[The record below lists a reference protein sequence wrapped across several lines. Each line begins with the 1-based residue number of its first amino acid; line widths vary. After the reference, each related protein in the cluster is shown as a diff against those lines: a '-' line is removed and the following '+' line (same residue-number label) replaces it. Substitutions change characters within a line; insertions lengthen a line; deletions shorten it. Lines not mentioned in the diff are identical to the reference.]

1 MLLSKDKISE
11 IKPVVHL
18 QRPSYN
24 TFSLPEK
31 ILQFGTGVLLRG
43 LPDYFVDKAN
53 KKGTFNGR
61 VVMVKS
67 TNHGN
72 IDGLRAQDNLYT
84 LCVRGLENGEV
95 VEEYYLNNSVSRIL
109 TANEQWNEI
118 LQCASNEDLQII
130 ISNTTEVGIQLTDDD
145 IHADPPGSFPG
156 KLLAFLYMRYKTFN
170 GDESKGI
177 VIIPTELIVD
187 NGDKL
192 KDILIK
198 LSHKNNLSEDFI
210 QWLQQ
215 SNAFC
220 NSLVDRIVPGRPD
233 EEEKEK
239 LENQLGYKDN
249 FLIKTEP
256 YRLWAIETPGKK
268 VNDILSFS
276 TTDKGVILTNDIT
289 KYRKLKLRLL
299 NGTHTFSCALAYLN
313 GFETVKEAMED
324 NEMAA
329 FIQKLMEE
337 IAFTIANGNISLE
350 EAHVFSNT
358 VTDRFKNP
366 FIVHRWLDISLQY
379 SSKMKMRNVPLLLN
393 YYKKTNRAPGVMSK
407 GLAAYILFMRSEK
420 SDDGSFTGRFGNKPY
435 KIQDDKAEVLYKWW
449 KKYPDNPTE
458 AILSD
463 TNLWETDLAQL
474 PGLAEKTNNYL
485 QTYLKK
491 ADK

>member
-11 IKPVVHL
+11 IKSHVNL
-18 QRPSYN
+18 QIPSYD
-24 TFSLPEK
+24 TFNLPEK

-43 LPDYFVDKAN
+43 LPDYFIDKAN
-53 KKGTFNGR
+53 KKGLFNGR
-61 VVMVKS
+61 IVMVKS

-72 IDGLRAQDNLYT
+72 INGLRKQDNLYT
-84 LCVRGLENGEV
+84 LCVRGLEDGKE

-118 LQCASNEDLQII
+118 LKCALNEDLQII
-130 ISNTTEVGIQLTDDD
+130 ISNTTEAGIQLTDDS
-145 IHADPPGSFPG
+145 IYANPPGSFPG
-156 KLLAFLYMRYKTFN
+156 KLLAFLYARYKAFN
-170 GDESKGI
+170 GDESKGM

-192 KDILIK
+192 KEILIK
-198 LSHKNNLSEDFI
+198 LSHQNKLDEDFI

-215 SNAFC
+215 NNTFC
-220 NSLVDRIVPGRPD
+220 NSLVDRIVPGKPD

-239 LENQLGYKDN
+239 IENQLGYKDD

-256 YRLWAIETPGKK
+256 YRLWAIEAPGKK
-268 VNDILSFS
+268 VNGILSFS
-276 TTDKGVILTNDIT
+276 TADKGVILTNDIT

-350 EAHVFSNT
+350 EAHTFANT
-358 VTDRFKNP
+358 VTDRFKNS
-366 FIVHRWLDISLQY
+366 FIVHRWLNISLQY
-379 SSKMKMRNVPLLLN
+379 SLKMKMRNISLLFA
-393 YYKKTNRAPGVMSK
+393 YYQKTNHAPDAMVK

-420 SDDGSFTGRFGNKPY
+420 SDDGSFTGRFGNRFY
-435 KIQDDKAEVLYKWW
+435 KIQDDNAGILYKWW
-449 KKYPDNPTE
+449 KQYPDDPVKS
-458 AILSD
+458 ILSD
-463 TNLWETDLAQL
+463 TGLWGTDLTQL
-474 PGLAEKTNNYL
+474 SGLAEKTEKYL
-485 QTYLKK
+485 QLYLKK
-491 ADK
+491 AR